1 MAGSEGALD
10 ETRPLSRVR
19 RLIAK
24 RMQASL
30 QGSAQLTSMVEAD
43 LTAAM
48 TLRREVGEQ
57 FRARHGVGLS
67 SLAVVA
73 RGACVALVAHP
84 EFNASLDAEATNAT
98 YFSRVNLGVAV
109 DTEAGLMVPN
119 IRGAQELTVAGLARA
134 IADLAARA
142 RGRKLT
148 LDDLEGGT
156 FTITNTGSRG
166 SLLDTPILNAPETG
180 ILAVGKVERRPAV
193 IDDDREERL
202 AIRDRG
208 YLCLTYD
215 HRLVDGA
222 DAARFLVDVK
232 RWVETTDLRAEL
244 ELGDG

>member
-1 MAGSEGALD
+1 MAGSEGAPD

-73 RGACVALVAHP
+73 RGACVALAAHP
-84 EFNASLDAEATNAT
+84 ELNASLDAEAANAT